1 MAEAERDPAGRQQQL
16 NGGAGMETPEPASFE
31 EAMNRL
37 EQVVRELESGE
48 LSLERSIARFQE
60 GMMLAKW
67 CREQLDR
74 AEQRIE
80 VLLQQE
86 GGGWE
91 SRPFEPRPA
100 EEE

>member
-1 MAEAERDPAGRQQQL
+1 MAEEGRLSGEAADPGDRES
-16 NGGAGMETPEPASFE
+16 GGAPASFE
-31 EAMNRL
+31 EAMERL

-48 LSLERSIARFQE
+48 LSLERSITRFQE

-67 CREQLDR
+67 CRDQLDR

-91 SRPFEPRPA
+91 SRPFEPRPL

>member
-1 MAEAERDPAGRQQQL
+1 MAEERQPLKKEVPQSGGEAGP
-16 NGGAGMETPEPASFE
+16 EEPASFE
-31 EAMNRL
+31 EAMERL

-48 LSLERSIARFQE
+48 LSLERSIVRFQE

-67 CREQLDR
+67 CRDQLDQ

-80 VLLQQE
+80 VVLQQE

-91 SRPFEPRPA
+91 SRPFEPRPG
-100 EEE
+100 EDE